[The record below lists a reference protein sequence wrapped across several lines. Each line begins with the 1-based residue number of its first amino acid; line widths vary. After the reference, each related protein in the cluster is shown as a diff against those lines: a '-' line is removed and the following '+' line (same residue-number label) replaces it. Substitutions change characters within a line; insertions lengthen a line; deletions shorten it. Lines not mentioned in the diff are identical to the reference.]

1 MQELYQA
8 VRSGDTAR
16 VSAMVEADP
25 SLAVFAAAVSGDDAA
40 METLVTGNRS
50 LASQISSD
58 GWTPLH
64 LAAHFA
70 KTGVVRVLLNRGAAV
85 NALSENALK
94 NTALHAAAAGKA
106 MEAAN
111 LLIIHGADVNA
122 RQHGGWTPLHAAAQS
137 GAADFARLL
146 IDNGADVNVRAENQ
160 QRPIDLAL
168 TKGHQ
173 AVVDL
178 LESNGASL

>member
-1 MQELYQA
+1 MKELYEA
-8 VRSGDTAR
+8 VRTGNTEHVR
-16 VSAMVEADP
+16 AMVAADP
-25 SLAVFAAAVSGDDAA
+25 SLTVFAAAISGDETA
-40 METLVTGNRS
+40 MEALLTGNRS

-70 KTGVVRVLLNRGAAV
+70 KTGVVRLLLNRGAQANAV
-85 NALSENALK
+85 SENALR
-94 NTALHAAAAGKA
+94 NTPLHAAAAGRA

-111 LLIIHGADVNA
+111 LLIINGANVNA
-122 RQHGGWTPLHAAAQS
+122 KQHGGWTPLHAAALS
-137 GAADFARLL
+137 GAVDFARLL

-173 AVVDL
+173 AIVDL
-178 LESNGASL
+178 LESNGAGV